1 MALAVFGGESCGFRG
16 KEEIENTA
24 GAWELQTHTLRDLLP
39 LVRP

>member
-1 MALAVFGGESCGFRG
+1 MALAVFGGQSYGFHG
-16 KEEIENTA
+16 KEVENTP